1 MSVPVSAPDLTQR
14 PPRSPRVRLG
24 GFVTFPRI
32 IDKGR
37 AKLANKNGEYNYN
50 GPLDH
55 RFFNFVKIDQ
65 EALLAQIATGKGD
78 GELLAWVL
86 ENAGH
91 KPAAWEIA
99 HWSAHFEATGPETLA
114 SKERFVKLLS
124 ESAPARTDI
133 NTLFDRLDLDD
144 HLTFGGKA

>member
-1 MSVPVSAPDLTQR
+1 MSHQVPFIDLTAR

-24 GFVTFPRI
+24 SFVTLPRI

-37 AKLANKNGEYNYN
+37 AKIAGQHGAYNYN

-65 EALLAQIATGKGD
+65 EAFLAQIATGKGD

-91 KPAAWEIA
+91 KAEAWEIA
-99 HWSAHFEATGPETLA
+99 AWSAHFEAAVSPTLEA
-114 SKERFVKLLS
+114 KERFVRQLA
-124 ESAPARTDI
+124 EQAPARTDI
-133 NTLFDRLDLDD
+133 HTLFDRLDLDD
-144 HLTFGGKA
+144 HVSFGGKA

>member
-1 MSVPVSAPDLTQR
+1 MSVHASAPDLTQR

-24 GFVTFPRI
+24 GFATLPRI

-37 AKLANKNGEYNYN
+37 AKLAGRNGEYNYN

-55 RFFNFVKIDQ
+55 RFFKFVKIDQ
-65 EALLAQIATGKGD
+65 EVLLAQIATGKGD
-78 GELLAWVL
+78 WELLAWVL
-86 ENAGH
+86 DNAGH
-91 KPAAWEIA
+91 KPSAWEIIQ
-99 HWSAHFEATGPETLA
+99 WSAHVESIGPETLA
-114 SKERFVKLLS
+114 GKERFVKLLS
-124 ESAPARTDI
+124 ESAPERTDI